1 MLVNLPKAGLQSYK
15 SPSQRARIATEA
27 WAESSLYCANCRSFE
42 VEPAPPNTPAH
53 DFSCPRCRTSYQLK
67 SQNRRLSG
75 RIVDAGYDA
84 MCRAIREDRTPNLWL
99 MHYDFAT
106 WRVRNLILIP
116 RFAFSFA
123 AVEKR
128 RALSATARRAG
139 WVGCNILLT
148 RIPAEARLSIVIEGK
163 PVDPAEVRRKYKR
176 VKPLAAIDPSE
187 RGWTLD
193 TLAAVRSLGKQ
204 SLTLSEVYSLERQLA
219 QLHPANRHV
228 RDKIRQQLQVL
239 RDAGLLDFV
248 ARGVYRLRS

>member
-1 MLVNLPKAGLQSYK
+1 
-15 SPSQRARIATEA
+15 
-27 WAESSLYCANCRSFE
+27 
-42 VEPAPPNTPAH
+42 
-53 DFSCPRCRTSYQLK
+53 
-67 SQNRRLSG
+67 
-75 RIVDAGYDA
+75 
-84 MCRAIREDRTPNLWL
+84 